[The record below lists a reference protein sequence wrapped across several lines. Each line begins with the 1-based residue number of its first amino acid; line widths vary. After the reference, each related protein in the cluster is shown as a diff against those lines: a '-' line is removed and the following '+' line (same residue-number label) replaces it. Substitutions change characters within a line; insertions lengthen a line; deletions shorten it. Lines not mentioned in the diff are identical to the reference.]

1 VLNLSL
7 LNNYEMKNKKIFFF
21 QLFIAIDIKINTI
34 YIIMY
39 RVFIIINLFYDLNQN
54 PFFL

>member
-1 VLNLSL
+1 MLNLSL